1 MRRKSI
7 TFLVLLLISVAV
19 TPSSFAAAPV
29 SISNVTVQKKW
40 NALIALK
47 ITAKNNTSR
56 EVQLSGELF
65 AVTKDGQ
72 TIEIPDFDTLIF
84 YDAYSNPCAGNSIN
98 GTWKPRQSASSVFCF
113 ALPKGKTIKKVFIAS
128 SKYSTP
134 LVSVNV
140 NIKN

>member
-7 TFLVLLLISVAV
+7 TFLILVLISVAV

-29 SISNVTVQKKW
+29 SISKVTVQKKW
-40 NALIALK
+40 GALVALK

-56 EVQLSGELF
+56 AVQLSGEFF

-72 TIEIPDFDTLIF
+72 TIGYPDFDTLIF
-84 YDAYSNPCAGNSIN
+84 YDAYTNPCVGNSIN
-98 GTWKPRQSASSVFCF
+98 GTWKPKQSASETFCF
-113 ALPKGKTIKKVFIAS
+113 ALPKGKTIKKIFIAS

>member
-19 TPSSFAAAPV
+19 TPSSFAATLV
-29 SISNVTVQKKW
+29 SISKVTVQKKW

-47 ITAKNNTSR
+47 ITTTNNTSR
-56 EVQLSGELF
+56 EVVFFGEMF

-72 TIEIPDFDTLIF
+72 TIGLPDGVTLQN
-84 YDAYSNPCAGNSIN
+84 YDAYLNPCAGNGIN
-98 GTWKPRQSASSVFCF
+98 GSWKPRQSASSVFCF
-113 ALPKGKTIKKVFIAS
+113 ALPKGNTIKSLFIAS

-134 LVSVNV
+134 LVSIKV